1 PLSADLLNECLY
13 TVLLKCIGPSSIT
26 TAIFFAMIISAA
38 AIAWLMPNTTQLC
51 RLLQPHLL
59 LSIIFAGILLYTT
72 FLHLQ
77 MSTIDFLYWQF

>member
-38 AIAWLMPNTTQLC
+38 AIAWLMPNTKMQE
-51 RLLQPHLL
+51 LLFQKP
-59 LSIIFAGILLYTT
+59 SVCKTFYFVIIFLLCY
-72 FLHLQ
+72 LNLEQ
-77 MSTIDFLYWQF
+77 QKDFLYWNF